1 MNEKNTAIAAKK
13 NIIEIFMGRCKKG
26 FYIGV
31 EMILPA
37 MILGYAIVQ
46 FLKLTGLVD
55 IVGSV
60 FGPVMGLFGLP
71 GESIIVLI
79 SGQCETFS
87 VNM

>member
-13 NIIEIFMGRCKKG
+13 NIIEIFMGGCKKG

-46 FLKLTGLVD
+46 FLKLTTREIGRASCRERV
-55 IVGSV
+55 
-60 FGPVMGLFGLP
+60 
-71 GESIIVLI
+71 
-79 SGQCETFS
+79 
-87 VNM
+87 

>member
-13 NIIEIFMGRCKKG
+13 NIIEIFMGGCKKG